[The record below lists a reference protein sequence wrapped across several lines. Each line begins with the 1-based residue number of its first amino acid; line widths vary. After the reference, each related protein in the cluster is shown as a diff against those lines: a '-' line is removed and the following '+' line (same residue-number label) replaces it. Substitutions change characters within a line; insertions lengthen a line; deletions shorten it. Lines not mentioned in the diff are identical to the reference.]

1 MKSYCKG
8 LKITREM
15 VADAYAEWRRNE
27 SGRKNHKRV
36 DEEYGSP
43 DAMIDEIFAEIS
55 SRTLGF
61 RPIRRSKRRDRT
73 NGKERVIGIASIKQQ
88 VCDYLCVMA
97 MEEFLSKRSGFYQTA
112 NERGKGLR
120 LCRNALRRWSR
131 TERYFIK
138 ADVRKCYPS
147 IKTDV
152 VMRVLRK
159 YVRSDDVL
167 YVCETILDT
176 YDGCLEIG
184 SYFSLKM
191 AQLVLS
197 FLYHYVESVG
207 KVRRGKRV
215 PLVRHQIWHLDDVII
230 TGNDKRDL
238 KMAMRRLEW
247 YATSEFGL
255 EFKPWKVCRTG
266 KSERLDLGGW
276 TAYDGRVM
284 LRGTLFLRAT
294 RAFARFSKTRTL
306 TLAKRVVS
314 YWGWLSNGDC
324 SEVIRT
330 RGFGMVFSLAR
341 SMISR
346 AIRRERERFETHTS
360 VYAA

>member
-8 LKITREM
+8 LVITRDM

-27 SGRKNHKRV
+27 SGRKNYKRV
-36 DEEYGSP
+36 MEEYGSP
-43 DAMIDEIFAEIS
+43 DSMIDEIFVEIS
-55 SRTLGF
+55 SRTLCF

-97 MEEFLSKRSGFYQTA
+97 MNEFLNRRSGFYQTA

-138 ADVRKCYPS
+138 ADIRKCYPS
-147 IKTDV
+147 IKTDA

-159 YVRSDDVL
+159 YVRSEDVL
-167 YVCETILDT
+167 YVCETILGT
-176 YDGCLEIG
+176 YEGCLEIG

-191 AQLVLS
+191 AQLILS
-197 FLYHYVESVG
+197 FLYHHVESMG
-207 KVRRGKRV
+207 KVRRNRWV
-215 PLVRHQIWHLDDVII
+215 SLVRHQIWHLDDMII
-230 TGNDKRDL
+230 TGNDKRNL
-238 KMAMRRLEW
+238 KMAMRRLDG
-247 YATSEFGL
+247 YAMSEFGL
-255 EFKPWKVCRTG
+255 EFKPWKVCKLGRY
-266 KSERLDLGGW
+266 ERLDLGGW
-276 TAYDGRVM
+276 VAYDGKVV

-294 RAFARFSKTRTL
+294 RSFARFSKTRTL
-306 TLAKRVVS
+306 ALAKRVVS
-314 YWGWLSNGDC
+314 YWGWLRNGDC
-324 SEVIRT
+324 SEVIMA
-330 RGFGMVFSLAR
+330 RGLGKVFSLAR

-346 AIRRERERFETHTS
+346 ATRRERKRVETHTS